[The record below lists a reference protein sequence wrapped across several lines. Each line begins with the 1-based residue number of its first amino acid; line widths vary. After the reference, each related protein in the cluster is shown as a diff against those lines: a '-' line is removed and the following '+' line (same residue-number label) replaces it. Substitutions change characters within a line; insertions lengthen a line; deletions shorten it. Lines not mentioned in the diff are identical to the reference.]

1 MEIRPQE
8 GPQEQFLASPADIV
22 IFGGAAGGG
31 KSRGLLM
38 ESLRNIDNPNYNGV
52 LFRKTYPQIMQP
64 GGLWDE
70 SVEVYTHFGGI
81 PHRSVAMWRFPSGA
95 KIKFA
100 YLDKKVND
108 WQGAQIPFIGFDE
121 LTHYQEY
128 TFWYLLSRNRSTC
141 GVPPYVR
148 ATCNPDSDSWVARL
162 IAWWIDQDTGYP
174 IPERSGVIRW
184 YYRVDGQ
191 LCWYDSKAEAEAAH
205 PNLAQQATPKSFT
218 FILSRLTDNKILMN
232 KDPGY
237 MANLL
242 ALPIVER
249 ERLLMGNWKIRSEGG
264 KVFRREWFGDL
275 ADAVPAEGRRV
286 RYWDKAATPGGG
298 DFSVGV
304 LMVKAGPM
312 YYVEDVIRGQWS
324 ALERNTVIRQTAAM
338 DAARYGNVV
347 NIWLEQEGG
356 SGGRESTEFTIQ
368 DLAGYPVY
376 SETMSSGKIERANP
390 LAAQVQA
397 GNVRLKRA
405 HWNDAYLSEMEAFPD
420 GTHDDQVDASSGAFN
435 KLSLIPTDSGSLW
448 SMAVYDDD
456 DDD

>member
-184 YYRVDGQ
+184 YYRVDGEI
-191 LCWYDSKAEAEAAH
+191 CWYDSKEEAEAAH
-205 PNLAQQATPKSFT
+205 PNLANQATPKSFT

-275 ADAVPAEGRRV
+275 ADAVPVEGKRV

-448 SMAVYDDD
+448 SMTVYDDD
-456 DDD
+456 DD

>member
-448 SMAVYDDD
+448 SMTVYDDD
-456 DDD
+456 DD